1 MTVLYMKNADNIS
14 EFTIYRLSI
23 YKRCLEQLERE
34 NLKTVSSKDF
44 AARFGL
50 NSAQVRKDLAY
61 FGEFGIRGMGYPI
74 TTLKKQILSILGLAE
89 SSSGQKTWNAV
100 LIGAGKIGTALLKY
114 QHFANYGF
122 EIVAAFDAAPE
133 SSEYAQQQQAGLVD
147 TPIPLYPF
155 EQLEQTISEQPTDI
169 AILATSE
176 ENAQEIVNRLTRA
189 GIHGILS
196 FVPVQLLVPPDVK
209 VRTID
214 IIAELQCLT
223 YHLHSEALTQAE
235 NADETDSESHTT

>member
-1 MTVLYMKNADNIS
+1 MKNADNIS

-23 YKRCLEQLERE
+23 YKRCLEQLEQE
-34 NLKTVSSKDF
+34 QFKTVSSKDF

-74 TTLKKQILSILGLAE
+74 STLKEQILTILGLAE
-89 SSSGQKTWNAV
+89 SSSGQKTWKAV

-114 QHFANYGF
+114 QHFAKYGF
-122 EIVAAFDAAPE
+122 EIVAAFDADPE
-133 SSEYAQQQQAGLVD
+133 SSEYARQPQA
-147 TPIPLYPF
+147 TPVGTVIPLYPLD
-155 EQLEQTISEQPTDI
+155 QLEQSIAEHSADM

-176 ENAQEIVNRLTRA
+176 ENAQEVVDRVVAT
-189 GIHGILS
+189 GIHGILN
-196 FVPVQLLVPPDVK
+196 FVPVQLIVPSDVK

-223 YHLHSEALTQAE
+223 YHLHREAVAE
-235 NADETDSESHTT
+235 AEEDRTTLSDTSPK